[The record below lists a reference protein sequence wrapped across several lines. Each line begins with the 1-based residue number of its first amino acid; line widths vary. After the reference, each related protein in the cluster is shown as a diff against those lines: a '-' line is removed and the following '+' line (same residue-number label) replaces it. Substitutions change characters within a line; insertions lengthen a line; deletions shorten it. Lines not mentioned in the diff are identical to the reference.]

1 MRSVNEVNIMRKTIF
16 RAYDNVKHIIK
27 EIERITNDH
36 FTIIDY
42 SSYVL
47 FNEADDVLI
56 AIRYDDI
63 NRDNAILIIKAKV
76 IELNERNMLLITE
89 II

>member
-1 MRSVNEVNIMRKTIF
+1 MRNVNEVNIIRETIF
-16 RAYDNVKHIIK
+16 RAYDNVNHIIK
-27 EIERITNDH
+27 EIEKITNDH

-42 SSYVL
+42 TNNVL
-47 FNEADDVLI
+47 FNESDVMIAIKYDDV
-56 AIRYDDI
+56 